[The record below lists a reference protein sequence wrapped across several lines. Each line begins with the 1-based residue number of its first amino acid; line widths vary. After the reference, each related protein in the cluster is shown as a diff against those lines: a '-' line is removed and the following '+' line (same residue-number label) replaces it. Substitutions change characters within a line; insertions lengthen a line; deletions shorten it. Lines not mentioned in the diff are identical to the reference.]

1 MQEHAEHSRY
11 PIGTYERREV
21 VAPAE
26 REAWI
31 EDIAALPER
40 LREAVRG
47 LTPERLD
54 TPYRPGGWTVRQ
66 VVHHVA
72 DSHMNSFVRLKL
84 ALTEDAPTIK
94 PYREDLWAELDDARA
109 MDVEPS
115 LQLLTALHARWTT
128 LLRGFGEDAWA
139 RTFLHPESGAT
150 DLANHAG
157 LYAWHGNHHVAHI
170 TNLRRARNW

>member
-1 MQEHAEHSRY
+1 MEDLKY
-11 PIGTYERREV
+11 PIGQYEKRST

-31 EDIAALPER
+31 ADIAALPER
-40 LREAVRG
+40 LAEAVRG
-47 LTPERLD
+47 LTPAQLD

-72 DSHMNSFVRLKL
+72 DSHMNSVVRLKL

-94 PYREDLWAELDDARA
+94 PYHEELWAELDDARA
-109 MDVEPS
+109 TDVDVS
-115 LQLLTALHARWTT
+115 LRLLTALHARWTT
-128 LLRGFGEDAWA
+128 VLRGLTEDQWA
-139 RTFLHPESGAT
+139 RTFVHPASGPT

-157 LYAWHGNHHVAHI
+157 LYAWHGNHHLAHI
-170 TNLRRARNW
+170 TNLRRRTGW